1 MTIFHIFAVVEFHL
15 QINMS
20 IKHTLSYILILIFMA
35 LSSFDVVAQCVQKGI
50 VLEYNGKDQKSP
62 IANVEIVVN
71 NASSTVSNKNG
82 EFTLNFRTLKP
93 GDKVSIRRIEKIGYE
108 VFNKDA
114 VEQWYISKSSE
125 PFVIIMCRSDR
136 FKKIRDNY
144 TSVAKSNY
152 TIKFEN
158 EQILLKKDL
167 DKGKM
172 PEDEYKSKIQALKDQ
187 YETQLESIDS
197 YIDKFARIDLSEL
210 NAFEK
215 EVIDLVSKGE
225 IEQAIAKY
233 EGEDL
238 LTKYMSQIES
248 YNKLDEAQQKIAK
261 ALDNSLSRRDS
272 IHKVITHQVAL
283 LRMAGGKENFD
294 KAMNLMRDVA
304 LSDTTNFV
312 AVYDYASYCQKVGR
326 LDEALK
332 FFNTILNTGVPNSH
346 ESVQA
351 RIGVSNILLKQK
363 EYFQI
368 TQSTRPVI
376 EIIEQLA
383 KKEGNPNLYI
393 DERINAK
400 KTLARACA
408 QLKDTTEAI
417 RYYNEAIE
425 DAKILAEMD
434 PSQIG
439 TLVDVEAMACQMYSR
454 SFNMGDEAMAI
465 GKMALEHA
473 KVFYEQNPDL
483 NRARYAFVV
492 NVVASAYQT
501 KKDYN
506 NAERLFVEAEKLY
519 EEAYKKNPEAY
530 GSYLASNKQNLANLY
545 LLKDKNGAVLNI
557 DKALKPL
564 QEADQLINK
573 LIAEGNGNV
582 ISYLMYVHLNY
593 SNYYLNTK
601 MYDKAMEYALLSLG
615 EIEPYFKKYPATYLS
630 LYCTGLEYKLYC
642 LEAEGKY
649 KEAIDTIDQLI
660 EFSKSEKYITLKKEY
675 LNKYKKYL

>member
-1 MTIFHIFAVVEFHL
+1 
-15 QINMS
+15 
-20 IKHTLSYILILIFMA
+20 MA
-35 LSSFDVVAQCVQKGI
+35 LSSINVMAQCVQKGI

-71 NASSTVSNKNG
+71 NASSTVSDKKG

-93 GDKVSIRRIEKIGYE
+93 GDKISIRRIEKNGYE
-108 VFNKDA
+108 IFNKDA
-114 VEQWYISKSSE
+114 VDQWYISKSSE
-125 PFVIIMCRSDR
+125 PFVIIMCRSDK

-158 EQILLKKDL
+158 EQILLKNDL

-172 PEDEYKSKIQALKDQ
+172 LEQEYNSKIQALKDQ
-187 YETQLESIDS
+187 YESQLENIEN

-225 IEQAIAKY
+225 IDKAIDKY
-233 EGEDL
+233 ENEDL
-238 LTKYMSQIES
+238 LSKYMSQIES
-248 YNKLDEAQQKIAK
+248 YNKLDEAQQKISK
-261 ALDNSLSRRDS
+261 ALDKSISRRDS
-272 IHKVITHQVAL
+272 IHNVIMHQVTL

-304 LSDTTNFV
+304 LSDTTNFT

-332 FFNTILNTGVPNSH
+332 FFNTILRVEVPNSH

-351 RIGVSNILLKQK
+351 RIGVSSILLKQRD
-363 EYFQI
+363 YFQI

-400 KTLARACA
+400 KTLARACT

-465 GKMALEHA
+465 GKKMLEHA
-473 KVFYEQNPDL
+473 KIFYEQNPEL
-483 NRARYAFVV
+483 NKARYAFVF
-492 NVVASAYQT
+492 NVAASAYNI
-501 KKDYN
+501 KKDSN
-506 NAERLFVEAEKLY
+506 EAERLFLEAEKLY
-519 EEAYKKNPEAY
+519 EEAYKMNPEAY
-530 GSYLASNKQNLANLY
+530 GSYLASNKQNLADLY
-545 LLKDKNGAVLNI
+545 LQKDKSGAVPNL
-557 DKALKPL
+557 DKALRPL
-564 QEADQLINK
+564 QEAERLINK
-573 LIAEGNGNV
+573 LLAEGNGNV
-582 ISYLMYVHLNY
+582 TTYLMYIHLNY
-593 SNYYLNTK
+593 SNYYLLSK
-601 MYDKAMEYALLSLG
+601 MYDKSMEYALLSLS
-615 EIEPYFKKYPATYLS
+615 EIEPYFKKYPSTYLS
-630 LYCTGLEYKLYC
+630 LYCTGLEYKANC

-649 KEAIDTIDQLI
+649 REALETIDQLI
-660 EFSKSEKYITLKKEY
+660 EFSKSEKYITLKKDF
-675 LNKYKKYL
+675 LKKYKKNL